1 MLNSKI
7 HTTIVALV
15 ALAALTST
23 GVASAASRSTHR
35 SHKQVSHALSVSRTV
50 NRSGGPIVK
59 PVFTGNTVAAISA
72 FPTGGKGSGSE
83 ATCSL
88 WSQRLNEEQGEIDA
102 ATDNNN
108 LQEYKEA
115 KEAQDADV
123 DNALD
128 AGCVV
133 IY

>member
-1 MLNSKI
+1 MLTSKI
-7 HTTIVALV
+7 HTVVVALV
-15 ALAALTST
+15 ALAALATT
-23 GVASAASRSTHR
+23 GVASAASPSSHR
-35 SHKQVSHALSVSRTV
+35 SHKQLSHALSLSRTV
-50 NRSGGPIVK
+50 KRGGPIVK